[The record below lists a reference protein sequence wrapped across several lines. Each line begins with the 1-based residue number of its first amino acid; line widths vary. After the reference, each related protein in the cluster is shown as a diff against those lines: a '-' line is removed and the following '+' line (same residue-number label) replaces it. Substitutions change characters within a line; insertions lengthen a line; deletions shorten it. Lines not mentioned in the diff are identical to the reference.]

1 MRRPKAQRT
10 KPYCSIIS
18 FYVSKLNYYLC
29 IVGTNEKVEFS
40 QIFDNTTS
48 IIENL
53 NQTKSKLEEV
63 THVNLEIV
71 TEIVRAKNESLEVLN
86 KLQMLNLNLTSPDQD
101 LAEILIRKL
110 DKGQDLVGVMIDLI
124 TDSHNNKTTSTT
136 ETNVLDTHFKNALM
150 LEKISKYALFINHQ
164 QKHERNYY
172 T

>member
-1 MRRPKAQRT
+1 MPNLSLIFLHAPSFYNSKL
-10 KPYCSIIS
+10 KLYPSII
-18 FYVSKLNYYLC
+18 
-29 IVGTNEKVEFS
+29 GTNEKVEFS

-71 TEIVRAKNESLEVLN
+71 TEILIAKNESLEVLN

-110 DKGQDLVGVMIDLI
+110 DKGQDLVRVMIDLI
-124 TDSHNNKTTSTT
+124 TDPHNNTTTTSTT
-136 ETNVLDTHFKNALM
+136 ETNVQDTHFKNSLM
-150 LEKISKYALFINHQ
+150 LEKISNWAFINHQ
-164 QKHERNYY
+164 QKHEKNN

>member
-1 MRRPKAQRT
+1 MPNISLIFLHASSFYNSKL
-10 KPYCSIIS
+10 KFYLSII
-18 FYVSKLNYYLC
+18 
-29 IVGTNEKVEFS
+29 GTNEKVEFS

-71 TEIVRAKNESLEVLN
+71 TEILIAKNESLEVLN

-124 TDSHNNKTTSTT
+124 TDPHNTTTTSTT
-136 ETNVLDTHFKNALM
+136 ETHFKNSLM
-150 LEKISKYALFINHQ
+150 LEKISNWGTDIK
-164 QKHERNYY
+164 
-172 T
+172 

>member
-1 MRRPKAQRT
+1 M
-10 KPYCSIIS
+10 II
-18 FYVSKLNYYLC
+18 
-29 IVGTNEKVEFS
+29 GTNEKVEFS

-71 TEIVRAKNESLEVLN
+71 TEILIAKNESLEVLN

-110 DKGQDLVGVMIDLI
+110 DKGQDLVRVMIDLI
-124 TDSHNNKTTSTT
+124 TDPHNNTTTTSTT
-136 ETNVLDTHFKNALM
+136 ETNVQDTHFKNSLM
-150 LEKISKYALFINHQ
+150 LEKISNWAFINHQ
-164 QKHERNYY
+164 QNHEKYN

>member
-1 MRRPKAQRT
+1 MHAP
-10 KPYCSIIS
+10 S
-18 FYVSKLNYYLC
+18 FYNSKLKFYLF
-29 IVGTNEKVEFS
+29 IIGTNEKVEFS

-71 TEIVRAKNESLEVLN
+71 TEILIAKNESLEVLN

-124 TDSHNNKTTSTT
+124 TDPHNNTTTTSTT
-136 ETNVLDTHFKNALM
+136 ETNVQDTHFKNSLM
-150 LEKISKYALFINHQ
+150 LEKISNWAFINHQ
-164 QKHERNYY
+164 QNHEKYNR
-172 T
+172 